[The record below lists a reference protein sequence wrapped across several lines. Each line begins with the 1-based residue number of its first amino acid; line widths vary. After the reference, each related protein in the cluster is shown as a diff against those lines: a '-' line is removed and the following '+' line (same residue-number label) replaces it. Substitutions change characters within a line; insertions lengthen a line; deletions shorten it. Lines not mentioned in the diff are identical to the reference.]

1 MADDSTQ
8 AILATHAA
16 ILDRLAAQ
24 QDTLGQMVLA
34 LTGIVQRQQ
43 DDGMRTADTLAQLV
57 TQVKTSAAARVAK
70 WDEELKRR
78 ADIKAIIGVGK
89 TTP

>member
-1 MADDSTQ
+1 MAADPTQ

-16 ILDRLAAQ
+16 ILDRMAAQ

-43 DDGMRTADTLAQLV
+43 DEGSRTADTLAQLV

-78 ADIKAIIGVGK
+78 EDIKAIIGVGK